1 MLKKTEEISKTENID
16 SGSAAA
22 SAVSNGRLFWEFLK
36 IGTFTI
42 GGGTAMIPQ
51 MQQIAVEDRK
61 WLTEEDM
68 LDCIAL
74 GQSLPGVIAINMA
87 TYIGFRKKG
96 IPGAMAATLG
106 VVLPAF
112 LAIVIAMLF
121 IDQIKDNLY
130 VQGAFMGVKAAVCGL
145 ILVSA
150 FRLIRKVNVFTIVMA
165 VGALVTVGFLGVN
178 AVLVI
183 ICSILIG
190 IIYNSIT
197 MKRIA
202 DRGDDV

>member
-1 MLKKTEEISKTENID
+1 
-16 SGSAAA
+16 
-22 SAVSNGRLFWEFLK
+22 
-36 IGTFTI
+36 
-42 GGGTAMIPQ
+42 
-51 MQQIAVEDRK
+51 
-61 WLTEEDM
+61 
-68 LDCIAL
+68 
-74 GQSLPGVIAINMA
+74 
-87 TYIGFRKKG
+87 
-96 IPGAMAATLG
+96 
-106 VVLPAF
+106 
-112 LAIVIAMLF
+112 MLF

-197 MKRIA
+197 MKKIA